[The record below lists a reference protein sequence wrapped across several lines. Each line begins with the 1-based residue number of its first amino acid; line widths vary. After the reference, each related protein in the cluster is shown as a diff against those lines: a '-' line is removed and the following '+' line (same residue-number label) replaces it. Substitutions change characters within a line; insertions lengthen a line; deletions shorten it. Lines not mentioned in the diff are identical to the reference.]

1 MTDLPIIHRV
11 PGAPGTIAADLSDV
25 EAYQLLVSEIQNVLT
40 ERSAAAHSEYIKAK
54 YEVGELIFLSPLYT
68 RNERGAKQVV
78 DRVAADIGVTWGEV
92 YRCVRFYSRCQALG
106 GLEAFRASLPAGKE
120 VTWSFVK
127 RYLPAHEEDE
137 MVPPK
142 KKPKKG
148 PNPPSACRYA
158 EGRLGLEWREEDQQ
172 KLADLLQVRGS

>member
-25 EAYQLLVSEIQNVLT
+25 EAYQLLISEIQNVLT
-40 ERSAAAHSEYIKAK
+40 ERSARAHSEYIKAK
-54 YEVGELIFLSPLYT
+54 YEVGELLSLSPLYT
-68 RNERGAKQVV
+68 RTQSGAKLIV

-120 VTWSFVK
+120 ITWTYIK

-137 MVPPK
+137 MLPPK
-142 KKPKKG
+142 KRPKKV
-148 PNPPSACRYA
+148 PNQPSASRYA

-172 KLADLLQVRGS
+172 KLTDLLQVRGS

>member
-11 PGAPGTIAADLSDV
+11 PGTPEAVITDLSDT
-25 EAYQLLVSEIQNVLT
+25 ESYQLLLAEIQNVLT
-40 ERSAAAHSEYIKAK
+40 ERSAAAHEQYIKAK
-54 YEVGELIFLSPLYT
+54 YEVGELISLSPLYT
-68 RNERGAKQVV
+68 RNERGAKQIV

-92 YRCVRFYSRCQALG
+92 YRCVRFYTRCQALG
-106 GLEAFRASLPAGKE
+106 GLEPFRASLPAGKE
-120 VTWSFVK
+120 ITWTYIK

-158 EGRLGLEWREEDQQ
+158 ETRLGQEWREEDQQ
-172 KLADLLQVRGS
+172 KLSDLLQVRGS